1 MPHIYIPELAIAQD
15 EYDMIQDNQVPIDA
29 FVANKIRE
37 DAMFVYIQETDAT
50 YKRARN
56 YEWSPEL
63 SARQIDYVNSQ
74 GVSNKK
80 SENPNKR
87 STICDI

>member
-1 MPHIYIPELAIAQD
+1 MPHIYIPEVFITQD
-15 EYDMIQDNQVPIDA
+15 EYDMIQDNQVPIDC
-29 FVANKIRE
+29 FIANKVRE
-37 DAMFVYIQETDAT
+37 ESMFVYIQETDAT

-56 YEWSPEL
+56 YEWCAEL
-63 SARQIDYVNSQ
+63 QSRI
-74 GVSNKK
+74 VSNDL

>member
-1 MPHIYIPELAIAQD
+1 MPHIYIPELAITQD

-37 DAMFVYIQETDAT
+37 DSMFVFVQEADAT
-50 YKRARN
+50 YKRAQN
-56 YEWSPEL
+56 YEWSDEL
-63 SARQIDYVNSQ
+63 YARRVPDNL
-74 GVSNKK
+74 

>member
-1 MPHIYIPELAIAQD
+1 MPHIYIPEIFVTQD

-29 FVANKIRE
+29 FIANKIRNE
-37 DAMFVYIQETDAT
+37 DMFVYIQETDCT

-56 YEWSPEL
+56 YAWSPEL
-63 SARQIDYVNSQ
+63 ESRVL
-74 GVSNKK
+74 
-80 SENPNKR
+80 SENPDKR

>member
-1 MPHIYIPELAIAQD
+1 MPHIYIPEVYISQD
-15 EYDMIQDNQVPIDA
+15 DYDMIQDNSTPIDA
-29 FVANKIRE
+29 FVAARIRSE
-37 DAMFVYIQETDAT
+37 EMFVYIQETDAT

-56 YEWSPEL
+56 YEWCAEL
-63 SARQIDYVNSQ
+63 QSRM
-74 GVSNKK
+74 VSNDL